1 MHLIHI
7 KDKSCPICGCST
19 IIKELIETCNDK
31 IRTHCNGE
39 RWEHRTFLCGQ
50 EITYIPNFGRI
61 ELSTYNVCTNNEEFK
76 KAMIKR
82 DVAKRN

>member
-61 ELSTYNVCTNNEEFK
+61 ELSLIMFAQTMKSLK
-76 KAMIKR
+76 KL
-82 DVAKRN
+82 